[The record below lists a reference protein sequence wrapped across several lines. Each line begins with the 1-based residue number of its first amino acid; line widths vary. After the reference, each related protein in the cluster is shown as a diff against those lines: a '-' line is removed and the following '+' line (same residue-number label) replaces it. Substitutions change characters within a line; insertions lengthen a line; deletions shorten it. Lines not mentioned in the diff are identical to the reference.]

1 MQCHR
6 ERWYHGEAG
15 EELSIARRDTA
26 MTRSTVMPAPTSIG
40 YPGAKTMDVF
50 QEASVLGFGDIHMKV
65 DADCGLHAIIAIHST
80 RLGPALGGCRC
91 IPYVSTEAALLD
103 AMRLARGMTY
113 KAAISGLP
121 QGGGKAVLIRP
132 PEIRE
137 REAYFESFGRFVDSL
152 GGRYI
157 TAVDSGTGPADM
169 DVIARRTRHVA
180 CTSASKAGSGDPSP
194 HTALGVRRGIEA
206 AVRFAFGRETLEG
219 VHIAVQGLGHVGYAL
234 ARELHAFG
242 ARLTVCDVNEAVV
255 RRSIDEFGAKVVA
268 PERIYEV
275 SCDVFAPCAL
285 GGVIDDRTLPRIAAR
300 IVAGAANNQLA
311 ELRHGD
317 RLHERGI
324 LYAPDYVINAG
335 GIMQI
340 ALRDEAILQAKLLGI
355 YDTLTEIFRCSAR
368 EAVPPQRVADGMVED
383 ILRAA

>member
-1 MQCHR
+1 
-6 ERWYHGEAG
+6 
-15 EELSIARRDTA
+15 
-26 MTRSTVMPAPTSIG
+26 MTRSTVMPAPTSIAH
-40 YPGAKTMDVF
+40 PDTGAMDVF
-50 QEASVLGFGDIHMKV
+50 QEASALGFGDIHIKV
-65 DADCGLHAIIAIHST
+65 DPDCGLHAIIAIHST

-121 QGGGKAVLIRP
+121 QGGGKGVFIRP
-132 PEIRE
+132 PEICE

-157 TAVDSGTGPADM
+157 TAVDSGTSPADM
-169 DVIARRTRHVA
+169 DIIARCTPHVA
-180 CTSASKAGSGDPSP
+180 CTSASKAGTGDPSP

-206 AVRFAFGRETLEG
+206 AVMCKLGRDTLEG

-234 ARELHAFG
+234 ARELHALG
-242 ARLTVCDVNEAVV
+242 ARLTVCDVDETVT
-255 RRSIDEFGAKVVA
+255 RRAIDELAATAVA
-268 PERIYEV
+268 PDRIYDV
-275 SCDVFAPCAL
+275 PCDVFAPCAL
-285 GGVIDDRTLPRIAAR
+285 GAVINDRTLPRLAAR

-340 ALRDEAILQAKLLGI
+340 ALRDEATLQAKLFGI
-355 YDTLTEIFRCSAR
+355 YDTLTEIFRRSAR
-368 EAVPPQRVADGMVED
+368 EDTPPQRMADGMVED